1 MAWVSW
7 RVFSEY
13 LEISIASKPA
23 TYTTVWLLHF
33 QQDAS
38 VFSTIRLVAQ
48 FFRRGL
54 ASKAAM
60 SIMVISLIFIFSLP
74 TIAGSMSGYTSF
86 NEAYMNTTDGRL
98 VLFSTVR
105 PVAFVIHDGN
115 RAKDF
120 GTDSIVPWK
129 AGKMDINLSG

>member
-13 LEISIASKPA
+13 LEISIARKPA
-23 TYTTVWLLHF
+23 TYTTVWLLRF
-33 QQDAS
+33 QKDAS
-38 VFSTIRLVAQ
+38 VLSTLRLVAQ

-54 ASKAAM
+54 ASKAVM
-60 SIMVISLIFIFSLP
+60 SIMVLSLIFIFSFP

-86 NEAYMNTTDGRL
+86 NDAYMNTTDRRL

-120 GTDSIVPWK
+120 GTDSRWTLTYQ
-129 AGKMDINLSG
+129 DES